1 MDHYQDIRLLP
12 DPDFV
17 PQQLMSALFAK
28 LHRAL
33 AQAGMQRIGV
43 SFPHFKR
50 DLGDTLRLHGS
61 AEDLAQLQQSAWLKG
76 MRDHIVLSEIS
87 SVPLAV
93 QYRVVRRVQVKSS
106 AERLRRR
113 SVKKGW
119 LTEEQASERIPYA
132 AEQRSQLPYIQLKSA
147 STRQNFLLFI
157 EHGPLLNEAHSGT
170 FSAYGLSATATIP
183 WF

>member
-12 DPDFV
+12 DPEFSL
-17 PQQLMSALFAK
+17 QQLMSVLFAK

-33 AQAGMQRIGV
+33 VEMGSQQVGV
-43 SFPHFKR
+43 SFPQVKG
-50 DLGDTLRLHGS
+50 DLGNTLRLHGS
-61 AEDLAQLQQSAWLKG
+61 AQDLALLQQQPWLKG
-76 MRDHIVLSEIS
+76 MRDHIELGEIQPVPS
-87 SVPLAV
+87 SV
-93 QYRVVRRVQVKSS
+93 QYRTVRRVQVKSS

-119 LTEEQASERIPYA
+119 LSEEQARCQIGVS
-132 AEQRSQLPYIQLKSA
+132 AEQRSQLPYVRLKSA
-147 STRQNFLLFI
+147 STGQAFPLFI
-157 EHGPLLNEAHSGT
+157 AHGPLRNSASEGS